1 MVISGITVEIG
12 LVMMTSFGFFR
23 STTNGVVP
31 GGSKRP
37 KRYRGLIPL
46 TGVVFVAL
54 PTLIGVCSRNAP
66 TE

>member
-1 MVISGITVEIG
+1 
-12 LVMMTSFGFFR
+12 MMTSFGFFR
-23 STTNGVVP
+23 EMPPQNVVP

-46 TGVVFVAL
+46 AGVVFVAL
-54 PTLIGVCSRNAP
+54 PTLIGDVTAHCAI

>member
-12 LVMMTSFGFFR
+12 LVMMTSLIFSKYHYR
-23 STTNGVVP
+23 SGAGRFETAQ
-31 GGSKRP
+31 RD
-37 KRYRGLIPL
+37 RGLISL
-46 TGVVFVAL
+46 SGVVFVAL